1 MAINQSGKI
10 ARDYFRAYEADDP
23 DALMRFLH
31 SNYVLYPGGDG
42 KPMNADERRRDEAV
56 FFSAFSDIGVSI
68 EDQIAEGD
76 KVANRITMT
85 GISTGNYRG
94 IPATQKKVIFP
105 YIDILWIKDGKIV
118 REWVEFD
125 AESILRQIKA

>member
-1 MAINQSGKI
+1 MTINQSRKI
-10 ARDYFRAYEADDP
+10 AQDYFRAYETDDP
-23 DALMRFLH
+23 DALMQFLH
-31 SNYVLYPGGDG
+31 SDYILYPGGDG

-56 FFSAFSDIGVSI
+56 FFSAFSHIKVSI

-85 GISTGNYRG
+85 GIHTGKYRG
-94 IPATQKKVIFP
+94 IFATQRKVIFP
-105 YIDILWIKDGKIV
+105 YIDILQIKDGKIV
-118 REWVEFD
+118 CEWVEFD